1 MARFEAQVWVSG
13 QHPYQAEI
21 NAANVFQAK
30 KNIARRE
37 GVDEKYVNRVFQVQE
52 QTSSSSSSSSS
63 SLFGSGESSSGGWL
77 IGGLVLIS
85 VVITWW
91 YYVIPAAIVIGIL
104 YYFGTRE

>member
-37 GVDEKYVNRVFQVQE
+37 GVEEKYVNRVFQVQE
-52 QTSSSSSSSSS
+52 QKSSSSSSSSS
-63 SLFGSGESSSGGWL
+63 SLFSSGESSSGGWL
-77 IGGLVLIS
+77 IGGLILIS

>member
-1 MARFEAQVWVSG
+1 MARFNAQIWVSG

-21 NAANVFQAK
+21 NAANAFQAK

-37 GVDEKYVNRVFQVQE
+37 GVEEKYVNRVFQVQE
-52 QTSSSSSSSSS
+52 QTSSSTSSSSS
-63 SLFGSGESSSGGWL
+63 FGSGESSTGGWL

-104 YYFGTRE
+104 YYFVTRE

>member
-52 QTSSSSSSSSS
+52 QTSSSSSPS
-63 SLFGSGESSSGGWL
+63 FSSGGSSTSGALL
-77 IGGLVLIS
+77 IAGLLILGLI
-85 VVITWW
+85 ITYW
-91 YYVIPAAIVIGIL
+91 YIVIPVAIVIGVL
-104 YYFGTRE
+104 YYLANRE

>member
-37 GVDEKYVNRVFQVQE
+37 GVEEKYVNRVFQVQE
-52 QTSSSSSSSSS
+52 QTSSSSSSSSLFS
-63 SLFGSGESSSGGWL
+63 SGGSSSGGVWL
-77 IGGLVLIS
+77 VGGLLLLGLIM
-85 VVITWW
+85 TYW
-91 YYVIPAAIVIGIL
+91 YYVIPALVILGIL
-104 YYFGTRE
+104 IYIGRNED

>member
-21 NAANVFQAK
+21 NAANVFQAR

-63 SLFGSGESSSGGWL
+63 LFSSGESSSGGWL
-77 IGGLVLIS
+77 VGGLVLIGAI
-85 VVITWW
+85 VTWW
-91 YYVIPAAIVIGIL
+91 YYVIPAAIIL
-104 YYFGTRE
+104 GVLWYFGTRED